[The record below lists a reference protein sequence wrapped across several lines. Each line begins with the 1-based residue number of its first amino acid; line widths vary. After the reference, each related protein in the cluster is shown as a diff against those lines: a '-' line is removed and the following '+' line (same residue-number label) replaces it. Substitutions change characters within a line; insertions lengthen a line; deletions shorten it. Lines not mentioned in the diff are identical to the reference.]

1 MFFSIRENFS
11 DRNFLIL
18 SMLKDID
25 TVKLIFGLKVHQ
37 LRQEQDLS
45 YQQLSERTGLA
56 ISYLHNIEK
65 GKKYPKADKI
75 LALARALGTDYN
87 YLVSLDA
94 DKRLKPIIDL
104 IHSDFLKIFPLE
116 LFGINTPKLIEL
128 LSVTPDKVNAFIST
142 VIKIVRNHHL
152 QGEDFY
158 KAALRSYQDLNDNYF
173 DELEKAVQAFKTE
186 NQLPQEPPI
195 ATAELERLLMA
206 RYDVKVDRTFLGSQ
220 ASLEEIRSY
229 YAPQARALYLNSE
242 LSSAQENFLLGK
254 ELGFQYLGL
263 TERPYETRMTEVDS
277 FDKLLNNFKAS
288 YFSVAL
294 LIDEREMIEDIET
307 MARWRSWDSEAF
319 LGLFRKYNVTSEMLI
334 QRLANLLPQHFN
346 IRDLFFLRFFARPDL
361 QKFEMTKEMHLSQL
375 HNPHAN
381 QLDEHYCR
389 RWISINLIRQLK
401 ARQGIDNL
409 EGPIAGAQISRYWGT
424 PNAYLCITIAKSEHR
439 QPDNSSSI
447 TIGLLIN
454 DPLKRLFRFL
464 DDPNLPTKDVHTT
477 CERCGIS
484 DCGARA
490 VAPTV
495 LQHHRKKEQIKATL
509 EQLEERIVS

>member
-1 MFFSIRENFS
+1 
-11 DRNFLIL
+11 
-18 SMLKDID
+18 MLKDID

-37 LRQEQDLS
+37 LRQELDLS

-75 LALARALGTDYN
+75 MALAKALGTDYN

-94 DKRLKPIIDL
+94 DKRLQPIIDL

-128 LSVTPDKVNAFIST
+128 LSLAPDKVNAFIST

-173 DELEKAVQAFKTE
+173 DELERSVQAFKKE
-186 NQLPQEPPI
+186 HKLPQQPPL
-195 ATAELERLLMA
+195 TTEQLERLLLSG
-206 RYDVKVDRTFLGSQ
+206 YQIEIDRDFLANQ
-220 ASLEEIRSY
+220 ADMDEVRSFY
-229 YAPQARALYLNSE
+229 SPQRQTLFLNQG
-242 LSSAQENFLLGK
+242 LSSAQEHFLLGK
-254 ELGFQYLGL
+254 ELGFQYLKL
-263 TERPYETRMTEVDS
+263 KERPYETRMAEVDS

-294 LIDEREMIEDIET
+294 LMDEFEMVEDIET

-319 LGLFRKYNVTSEMLI
+319 LALFKKYNVTSEMLI
-334 QRLANLLPQHFN
+334 QRLANILPQHFG
-346 IRDLFFLRFFARPDL
+346 IKDLFFFRFFARPDL

-401 ARQGIDNL
+401 ARQGIDNT
-409 EGPIAGAQISRYWGT
+409 EGPIADAQISRYWGT
-424 PNAYLCITIAKSEHR
+424 PNTYLCITIAKPEHHE
-439 QPDNSSSI
+439 PENSTSV
-447 TIGLLIN
+447 TIGLLVN
-454 DPLKRLFRFL
+454 DKLKRLFRFL
-464 DDPNLPTKDVHTT
+464 EDRKLTAKDVHTT
-477 CERCGIS
+477 CERCGIL

-490 VAPTV
+490 VAPIV
-495 LQHHRKKEQIKATL
+495 LQHRRKKEKIKATL
-509 EQLEERIVS
+509 ARLEEKVAN